1 MADSRRV
8 FVQLAGAR
16 GSRVE
21 VGAPVMAFVLPTDSW
36 LSVVNEFL
44 MSCNDDDME
53 VEQRPP
59 GLLEGCVVLHA
70 ATLEQISDPGSCED
84 GKQYVLCT
92 SADDAVRLQKQKFG
106 DSSASSVTE
115 SGDADALARGS
126 IAFTDQLESLE
137 ELEYYFDEAGTLRHC
152 RTNQAVYELMSDE
165 RRAGELD
172 DIVKA
177 AIFHIQME
185 MLAELAFK
193 QARVPL
199 DPRPDEPKDA
209 RSSVFLTS
217 DWRSNANLLV
227 IVNGGRGAQPG
238 IWSRDLLI
246 QEGLELG
253 SMLPVMRRATAT
265 NFAVA
270 VLNPSTNNVTIGNDT
285 FPIRGNSTPDEH
297 MLYVWDN
304 IISRAQARN
313 VYFLAY
319 SFGAKSVMT
328 LIQNREEQVVKR
340 VNALVFAEGA
350 YRLDASTTSPSV
362 AQFLKQRAINFKGDA
377 QISAGGHIPTEEEKL
392 SCSCL
397 SVGDLTASVDGKT
410 PPASAS
416 ALSKRSSSNKARTI
430 SLSLET
436 TFTYFVAAR
445 DRGCGAA
452 QFISESEAKTRS
464 WLGNVIR
471 HRLDSLKPRKQ
482 SRRLSTAM
490 GANASESPHHRKT
503 ARRSSLDTD
512 ASTSSAMRASI
523 ASSRSSNSSHH
534 SHGVSVSD
542 FDLIKVI
549 GKGSIGKVFLVRK
562 KDTHVVYAMKV
573 LRKKNVK
580 YGYAVDWWSLGV
592 FLYEMLTGTH
602 PFFDDNHEIMRRQ
615 LNSEQGDHQAEASKL
630 KQTADALRQPI
641 ATAPAST
648 RSSQSERTSPGH
660 KSPSVTATAMLNIQ
674 LPDHSTVKSD
684 SGSPSSPSHAPQADG
699 EQDLAAFLE
708 IGSPY
713 GFKHDVHIHYNFQE
727 ARFEGIPD
735 NFADYLVSGV
745 LERGRADTLCAL
757 DAPSPVL
764 KAGRRAKRTRTSSAP
779 PGSLSLSSMF
789 GGVDPVGSNDPVKIL
804 NQHFKLP
811 FRQVPRVAVPGYDE
825 RIPAVL
831 VMLQQHFV
839 AKQGYLT
846 PHIFRESPSKAER
859 DQAMRD
865 INCGAFRGAKHD
877 VRVLADLIK
886 LWFRELPLPILHEVP
901 AGEMERLAS
910 ADNVE
915 LDVLSLLGDLEHSIV
930 LWLAD
935 LLAFVAEYQPHN
947 HMGVD
952 QLAIVIAPNLVRLET
967 ENPMVAVALSKAAV
981 DLFRGVLR
989 ARFQR
994 RHELKAAADDQ
1005 DAPMEA

>member
-542 FDLIKVI
+542 FDLIKDELDV
-549 GKGSIGKVFLVRK
+549 GNFDAEFTSEP
-562 KDTHVVYAMKV
+562 VVDSV
-573 LRKKNVK
+573 CTRQ
-580 YGYAVDWWSLGV
+580 S
-592 FLYEMLTGTH
+592 T
-602 PFFDDNHEIMRRQ
+602 RRQ

>member
-573 LRKKNVK
+573 LRKKNVQENERI
-580 YGYAVDWWSLGV
+580 VV
-592 FLYEMLTGTH
+592 
-602 PFFDDNHEIMRRQ
+602 
-615 LNSEQGDHQAEASKL
+615 EQGDHQAEASKL

>member
-562 KDTHVVYAMKV
+562 KDTHVV
-573 LRKKNVK
+573 LP
-580 YGYAVDWWSLGV
+580 L
-592 FLYEMLTGTH
+592 EMQQE
-602 PFFDDNHEIMRRQ
+602 NERIVV
-615 LNSEQGDHQAEASKL
+615 EQGDHQAEASKL